1 MKKHATHTSRLI
13 VGTCA
18 GLSAVMIC
26 GSGCAA
32 KKEKIVTGNFLM
44 DNRGIIPPPHAK
56 PVTAAVVTPVK
67 TEQLPGVSEPKGLLL
82 PQVQEGDIEQAFVPA
97 EAPTAGLAQPKPL
110 VDDTAVPA
118 LDDAPPAAVKSTSK
132 SATAKPAKPAAPKRT
147 YTVAKG
153 DTLSGIGYRY
163 RVDWRDIAAAN
174 SLTEKSVIREGQVLA
189 LPDNAATTP
198 RAAQVKK
205 TTPKAI
211 SASKSSAS
219 GASTSTSKATS
230 SSAGSKAVTMPA
242 DGVYEVKNG
251 DSLWLIARRFSVK
264 SEDIR
269 RINNLK
275 TDVLQ
280 VGQKLRLKDGAAV
293 DTAKPAPAVNS
304 LAPVAPVAPAT
315 APVVTLDNAAPAPAD
330 LAPANAAEPA
340 VLLGP
345 VVPAGNAAPAGGDLL
360 PVPPAG
366 AAPAP
371 AGVAPAGVAPAPA
384 GVAPAGVAPAPVVDP
399 APAPA
404 AAKTLPHAVAAGDS
418 IKQLVAM
425 YGCAEDE
432 LLKANPG
439 VKSDAD
445 LKPGM
450 TLQVPFK

>member
-18 GLSAVMIC
+18 GLSAVMLC
-26 GSGCAA
+26 CSGCTA
-32 KKEKIVTGNFLM
+32 KKEKIATGNFLM

-56 PVTAAVVTPVK
+56 PVTAAVVSPVK
-67 TEQLPGVSEPKGLLL
+67 AEQPPAVSEPRELLL
-82 PQVQEGDIEQAFVPA
+82 PLEQEGDIEQAFVPA

-110 VDDTAVPA
+110 VDDTAVPVLA
-118 LDDAPPAAVKSTSK
+118 DAPPAAVKSTPK
-132 SATAKPAKPAAPKRT
+132 SAPQKPAAPKRS

-174 SLTEKSVIREGQVLA
+174 GLTEKSVIREGQVLA
-189 LPDNAATTP
+189 LPDHAATTP

-205 TTPKAI
+205 TTSKAA

-219 GASTSTSKATS
+219 GTSKAAS
-230 SSAGSKAVTMPA
+230 SSSGSKAAAVSMPA
-242 DGVYEVKNG
+242 DGVYEVKSG
-251 DSLWLIARRFSVK
+251 DSLWLIARRFNLK

-304 LAPVAPVAPAT
+304 LAPVAPVV

-330 LAPANAAEPA
+330 LAPANAAEPT

-345 VVPAGNAAPAGGDLL
+345 VMPVDPAAPAGGDLL
-360 PVPPAG
+360 PVPPIG

-371 AGVAPAGVAPAPA
+371 APAVGGAA
-384 GVAPAGVAPAPVVDP
+384 APAPVVDP
-399 APAPA
+399 APAPE

-450 TLQVPFK
+450 TLQIPFK